1 MLSKWYRHVNAE
13 PGFTEETLKVLSLK
27 VKNSPYTIF
36 GALVLDELAIRQ
48 HLEYDG
54 SNYYSR
60 VDMVTGINNDSLEIA
75 KEVLVF
81 LVVSVNENW
90 KLPVGYFLA
99 ISLNSDK
106 KNRTCPPRFT

>member
-1 MLSKWYRHVNAE
+1 VNAE